1 MYICVVLFAYKRN
14 HIDPNFQKERG
25 WLCMQD
31 ILNQIDSYIKRTIV
45 NTVKDF
51 KKYEVR
57 KANKELLVD
66 DISNKINNDKTALL
80 SYMDDYAVF
89 SLNLEDNFEDEQ
101 LYKIVKSLS
110 EEQKE
115 ILTLSILEEW
125 SSKEI
130 ARKFNK
136 SDSRIRHIIRD
147 TIAKI
152 KKDYEEN

>member
-1 MYICVVLFAYKRN
+1 
-14 HIDPNFQKERG
+14 
-25 WLCMQD
+25 MQV
-31 ILNQIDSYIKRTIV
+31 ISNQIDSYIKRTIV

-51 KKYEVR
+51 KKIEVR
-57 KANKELLVD
+57 KSKKELLID
-66 DISNKINNDKTALL
+66 DISNKLNNDETALL

-89 SLNLEDNFEDEQ
+89 SLHLEDNFEDEQ
-101 LYKIVKSLS
+101 LYRIVKSLS

-130 ARKFNK
+130 ARKFDK
-136 SDSRIRHIIRD
+136 SDSRIRNIIRE

-152 KKDYEEN
+152 KKEYTDKE

>member
-1 MYICVVLFAYKRN
+1 
-14 HIDPNFQKERG
+14 
-25 WLCMQD
+25 MQD

-152 KKDYEEN
+152 KKIMRRISIWKIYIMKYY

>member
-1 MYICVVLFAYKRN
+1 
-14 HIDPNFQKERG
+14 
-25 WLCMQD
+25 MQD

-57 KANKELLVD
+57 KANKELLVE

>member
-1 MYICVVLFAYKRN
+1 
-14 HIDPNFQKERG
+14 
-25 WLCMQD
+25 MQD

-152 KKDYEEN
+152 KKDEEN

>member
-1 MYICVVLFAYKRN
+1 
-14 HIDPNFQKERG
+14 
-25 WLCMQD
+25 MQD

-66 DISNKINNDKTALL
+66 DISNKINNDKTTLL

>member
-1 MYICVVLFAYKRN
+1 
-14 HIDPNFQKERG
+14 
-25 WLCMQD
+25 MQV
-31 ILNQIDSYIKRTIV
+31 ISNQIDSYIKRTIV

-51 KKYEVR
+51 KKIEVR
-57 KANKELLVD
+57 KSKKELLID

-80 SYMDDYAVF
+80 SYTDDYAVF
-89 SLNLEDNFEDEQ
+89 SLHLEDNFEDEQ

-130 ARKFNK
+130 AKKFDK
-136 SDSRIRHIIRD
+136 SDSRIRHIIRE

-152 KKDYEEN
+152 KKEYKDKE

>member
-1 MYICVVLFAYKRN
+1 
-14 HIDPNFQKERG
+14 
-25 WLCMQD
+25 MQD

-147 TIAKI
+147 TLAKI

>member
-1 MYICVVLFAYKRN
+1 MYARY
-14 HIDPNFQKERG
+14 
-25 WLCMQD
+25 
-31 ILNQIDSYIKRTIV
+31 LNQIDSYIKRTIV

>member
-1 MYICVVLFAYKRN
+1 
-14 HIDPNFQKERG
+14 
-25 WLCMQD
+25 MQD